1 MVVASPTS
9 IARQVQPVRAPD
21 ATGSVARDGVRV
33 AWDRYGPADPVD
45 GRPTILLLPTWSIV
59 HSRVWKAQVPYLAR
73 HHRVVTFDGRG
84 NGRSDRPRAAAAY
97 AVDAFAADALAVM
110 DATSSGSVVLVALS
124 MGAQWAAL
132 LAARHPERV
141 AGIVFIGPS
150 MRLRPPDPHA
160 ERGAPFDEALPAYE
174 GWDRYNRHYWRKDYR
189 GFLEFFF
196 AECLPERHSTKPIE
210 DCVDWGLETDAET
223 LLLTED
229 AKDLG
234 DRDAQVRLA
243 GSIRCPVLVIHGS
256 DDRIIPHAV
265 GEELARLSGGRL
277 LTLEGAGH
285 LPLAR
290 EPVRTNLA
298 IRAFVDDLPRGI
310 A

>member
-1 MVVASPTS
+1 
-9 IARQVQPVRAPD
+9 
-21 ATGSVARDGVRV
+21 
-33 AWDRYGPADPVD
+33 
-45 GRPTILLLPTWSIV
+45 
-59 HSRVWKAQVPYLAR
+59 
-73 HHRVVTFDGRG
+73 
-84 NGRSDRPRAAAAY
+84 
-97 AVDAFAADALAVM
+97 M
-110 DATSSGSVVLVALS
+110 DATASGRVVLVALS
-124 MGAQWAAL
+124 MGAQWATL
-132 LAARHPERV
+132 LAARHPDRV
-141 AGIVFIGPS
+141 AGIVFVGPS
-150 MRLRPPDPHA
+150 MRLLPPGSHT
-160 ERGAPFDEALPAYE
+160 ERGAPFDEVLPAYE
-174 GWDRYNRHYWRKDYR
+174 GWDRYNRHAWRADFR

-210 DCVDWGLETDAET
+210 DCVAWGLETDAET

-229 AKDLG
+229 APDAG
-234 DRDAQVRLA
+234 DRVEQVRLA

-265 GEELARLSGGRL
+265 GEELARLTRGRL